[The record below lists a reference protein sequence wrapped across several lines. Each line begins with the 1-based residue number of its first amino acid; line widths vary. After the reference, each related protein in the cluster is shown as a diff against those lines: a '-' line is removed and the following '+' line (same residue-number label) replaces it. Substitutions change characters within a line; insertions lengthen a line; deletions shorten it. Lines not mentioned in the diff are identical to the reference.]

1 MLEDDIR
8 LTLSSEVMKKQG
20 VKRKRLGV
28 RGKVLIICSSLL
40 IAAIFL
46 GSYSSYTDAKSN
58 LMKQLDSYLLVK
70 TDYLNQKMADFFD
83 KRNVILESEASS
95 ITKYMTEAKD
105 KDTIQAYLVEQLA
118 SMKDNYGFVDVYV
131 GYPDGS
137 VLCGSKWQPD
147 DPTWKANKRS
157 WYIAADEAKDKIAYT
172 DVYID
177 ADTKKPVVT
186 IAKAIRDKSGKTSA
200 VMGIDMSL
208 EQLDSLLSDEAIGST
223 GYPFILDE
231 QGRFLIHPK
240 YKFNEDV
247 AKADTIYNI
256 SGGSLKEI
264 GTNLLS
270 EKGGIQKGNF
280 LGTQKV
286 YNAEKM
292 EGTHFFIVA
301 SITYKE
307 FVSGLSA
314 MLVHNIIIAVVV
326 IVLSILILT
335 IFVGKIIKAIEQSIV
350 KLGRLSSGELGLTVH
365 DVDRKRADEIGAI
378 MQAINQLDQSLT
390 SIVNRVK
397 NIAKT
402 LLTSSEGLEQ
412 VAKETSSTT
421 VGIEASIE
429 DIASGAVNQAE
440 KTEDAKRQSLKMGED
455 IENIKNSAT
464 MLYDNS
470 IKMRETNEVAMAT
483 LRELNESNQRTITE
497 IDAIYQQT
505 TETNEF
511 AQKIREVTSFITDI
525 SSQTSLLSL
534 NASIEAVR
542 AGEHGKGF
550 AVVAEEIQKL
560 AEQSNNSA
568 KQIEDIIHTLLSNS
582 DNAVN
587 TMREVKDVVALQNQ
601 NLSKTKDSFNNVF
614 EGIHESEGYIDQISK
629 DIILIDDARK
639 NINHVIG
646 NLSEISEE
654 NVASTQE
661 TTSAIEELSA
671 AMLNIGD
678 EVSVLHKVAD
688 ELIEAIQ
695 EFKMNEES

>member
-1 MLEDDIR
+1 MFEDDVGFA
-8 LTLSSEVMKKQG
+8 LSSDVMKKQRA
-20 VKRKRLGV
+20 KQKRLGV
-28 RGKVLIICSSLL
+28 RGKVLLICSSLL

-58 LMKQLDSYLLVK
+58 LMKQLDSYLMVK

-83 KRNVILESEASS
+83 KRNVILESEASC
-95 ITKYMTEAKD
+95 ITKYSSDTNG
-105 KDTIQAYLVEQLA
+105 KDTIQSYLVDQLA
-118 SMKDNYGFVDVYV
+118 SMKDNYGFVDIYV

-137 VLCGSKWQPD
+137 VQCGSKWQPD

-186 IAKAIRDKSGKTSA
+186 IAKAIKDKSGKTSA
-200 VMGIDMSL
+200 VLGIDMSL
-208 EQLDSLLSDEAIGST
+208 EQLDSLLSNEAIGTT

-247 AKADTIYNI
+247 AKADTIFNI

-270 EKGGIQKGNF
+270 GKGDIQKGNF

-286 YNAEKM
+286 YYAEKM
-292 EGTHFFIVA
+292 TGTHFFIVA

-307 FVSGLSA
+307 FVSELSA
-314 MLVHNIIIAVVV
+314 MLIHNIIIAVVV
-326 IVLSILILT
+326 ILISILILT

-350 KLGRLSSGELGLTVH
+350 KLGKLSSGELGLTKH
-365 DVDRKRADEIGAI
+365 DADRKRADEIGAI

-390 SIVNRVK
+390 TIVHRVK
-397 NIAKT
+397 NIANK

-421 VGIEASIE
+421 IGIEKSIE

-440 KTEDAKRQSLKMGED
+440 KTENAKRQSIKMGED
-455 IENIKNSAT
+455 IENVRNSAT
-464 MLYDNS
+464 VLYDNS
-470 IKMRETNEVAMAT
+470 IKIKETNEIAMAT
-483 LRELNESNQRTITE
+483 LRELNDSNQRTIEE

-505 TETNEF
+505 SETNEF
-511 AQKIREVTSFITDI
+511 AQKIKEVTSFITDI
-525 SSQTSLLSL
+525 ASQTSLLSL
-534 NASIEAVR
+534 NASIEAAR

-560 AEQSNNSA
+560 AVQSDNSA
-568 KQIEDIIHTLLSNS
+568 KQIEDIIQTLILNS
-582 DNAVN
+582 DHAVQ
-587 TMREVKDVVALQNQ
+587 TMYEVKEVVALQNQ
-601 NLSKTKDSFNNVF
+601 NLTKTQVSFSNVF
-614 EGIHESEGYIDQISK
+614 AGMNESASYIDQISK
-629 DIILIDDARK
+629 DIVLIDNARK
-639 NINHVIG
+639 SINKVIV
-646 NLSEISEE
+646 NLSEVSEE

-661 TTSAIEELSA
+661 TTSSIEELSA

-695 EFKMNEES
+695 EFKMNAD